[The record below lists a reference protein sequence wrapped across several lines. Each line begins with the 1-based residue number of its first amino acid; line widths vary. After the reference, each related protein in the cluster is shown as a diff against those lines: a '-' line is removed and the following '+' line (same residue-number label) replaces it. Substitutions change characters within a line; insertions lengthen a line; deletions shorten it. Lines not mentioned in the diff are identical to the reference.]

1 MDCTPLFLQEKLD
14 PPSMIFQK
22 SQPPLNKGGWG
33 VRVGVLTNITS
44 LVVSATSATGGY
56 LVFFVIRKLVC

>member
-1 MDCTPLFLQEKLD
+1 MDCTSLFLQEKLD

-22 SQPPLNKGGWG
+22 SQPPLNKGGEG
-33 VRVGVLTNITS
+33 GGGVLTNITR

-56 LVFFVIRKLVC
+56 LVFCVIRKLVC